1 MFVNFKY
8 FSFFIRTKMDGVTG
22 GGTNIGEAVT
32 APPPRNPHPATLLN
46 ANSLPPPFLSKTYDM
61 VEDPATDAIV
71 SWSPT
76 NNSFIVWDP
85 PEFSRDLLPKYFKH
99 NNFSSFVRQLN
110 TYGFRKVDPDR
121 WEFANEGF
129 LRGQKHLL
137 KKISRRKSVQGHG
150 SSSSNPQSQQ
160 LSQGQGSMAA
170 LSSCVEVGK
179 FGLEE
184 EVEQLKRDKN
194 VLMQELVKLRQQQQT
209 TDNKL
214 QVMVKHLQVME
225 QRQQQIMSFL
235 AKAVQNPTFL
245 SQFIQKQTDS
255 NMHVTE
261 ANKKRRLRED
271 STAATESNSHS
282 HSLDASDGQIVKYQ
296 PLRNDSM
303 MWNMMKT
310 DDKYPFLDGFSSPN
324 QVSGVTLQEVLPTTS
339 GQSQAYASVPS
350 GQPLSY
356 LPSTSTSLPDT
367 IMPETSQIPQLTR
380 ESINDFPTEN
390 YMDTEKNVPEAFISP
405 SPFLDGGSV
414 PIQLEGIPEDPEI
427 DELMSNFEF
436 LEEYMPESP
445 VFGDATTL
453 ENNNN
458 NNNNTNGRH
467 MDKLIEELGLLT
479 SETEH

>member
-1 MFVNFKY
+1 
-8 FSFFIRTKMDGVTG
+8 MDGVTG
-22 GGTNIGEAVT
+22 GGTNISEAVT
-32 APPPRNPHPATLLN
+32 APPPRNPHPATLLS

-61 VEDPATDAIV
+61 VEDPTTDAIV

-137 KKISRRKSVQGHG
+137 KTISRRKSAQGHG
-150 SSSSNPQSQQ
+150 SSSNPQSQA

-209 TDNKL
+209 TDSKL

-235 AKAVQNPTFL
+235 AKAVRNPTFL

-271 STAATESNSHS
+271 TTDAATAENYSRSS
-282 HSLDASDGQIVKYQ
+282 DASDGQIVKYQ
-296 PLRNDSM
+296 PLSRDSM

-310 DDKYPFLDGFSSPN
+310 DDNYPFLDGFSSPN
-324 QVSGVTLQEVLPTTS
+324 RVSGVTLQEVLPTTS
-339 GQSQAYASVPS
+339 GQSQAYATAPMPS
-350 GQPLSY
+350 GQPLTY
-356 LPSTSTSLPDT
+356 LPSTSTSLPVPDT
-367 IMPETSQIPQLTR
+367 VMPEISQMPQLTR

-390 YMDTEKNVPEAFISP
+390 YMDTQTNVPDTFISP

-414 PIQLEGIPEDPEI
+414 PIQLDGIPEDPEI

-436 LEEYMPESP
+436 LEEYPPESP
-445 VFGDATTL
+445 VLGDATTL
-453 ENNNN
+453 ENS
-458 NNNNTNGRH
+458 TNGRH
-467 MDKLIEELGLLT
+467 MDKFIEELGLLT
-479 SETEH
+479 PETE

>member
-1 MFVNFKY
+1 
-8 FSFFIRTKMDGVTG
+8 MDGVADG
-22 GGTNIGEAVT
+22 GAKSGDSVT
-32 APPPRNPHPATLLN
+32 TSPTPTPRPRNPHPATLLGGN
-46 ANSLPPPFLSKTYDM
+46 ALPPPFLSKTYDM
-61 VEDPATDAIV
+61 VEDPTTDAIV

-76 NNSFIVWDP
+76 NNSFVVWDP
-85 PEFSRDLLPKYFKH
+85 PEFSRNLLSKHFKH

-121 WEFANEGF
+121 WEFASEGF

-137 KKISRRKSVQGHG
+137 KTIRRRKSVQGHG
-150 SSSSNPQSQQ
+150 NNNPQSQSQQ
-160 LSQGQGSMAA
+160 LSQGQVSVAA

-194 VLMQELVKLRQQQQT
+194 VLMQELVKLRQQQQS
-209 TDNKL
+209 TDSKL
-214 QVMVKHLQVME
+214 QGMVKSLQTME

-255 NMHVTE
+255 NMPVTE

-271 STAATESNSHS
+271 TTTAAAENHS
-282 HSLDASDGQIVKYQ
+282 HGSAASDGQIVKYQ
-296 PLRNDSM
+296 PVRNDTM
-303 MWNMMKT
+303 MWNIMNT

-324 QVSGVTLQEVLPTTS
+324 RVSGVTLQEVIPTTS
-339 GQSQAYASVPS
+339 GQSQAYVPVVASGEHS
-350 GQPLSY
+350 SY
-356 LPSTSTSLPDT
+356 STSTSLPDT
-367 IMPETSQIPQLTR
+367 VMPEISQMPEFTR

-390 YMDTEKNVPEAFISP
+390 YMDTEKNDQEAFISP

-414 PIQLEGIPEDPEI
+414 PIQLDEIPEDPDI
-427 DELMSNFEF
+427 DELMSNCDLFD
-436 LEEYMPESP
+436 EYLTQSP
-445 VFGDATTL
+445 VLLGDAT
-453 ENNNN
+453 
-458 NNNNTNGRH
+458 NNTNSEH

-479 SETEH
+479 SETEQL

>member
-1 MFVNFKY
+1 
-8 FSFFIRTKMDGVTG
+8 MDGVTG
-22 GGTNIGEAVT
+22 GGAKSGEAVS
-32 APPPRNPHPATLLN
+32 APQRNPHPATLLGGN
-46 ANSLPPPFLSKTYDM
+46 ALPPPFLSKTYDM

-71 SWSPT
+71 SWGPA
-76 NNSFIVWDP
+76 NNSFVVWDP

-137 KKISRRKSVQGHG
+137 KTLSRRKSVQGH
-150 SSSSNPQSQQ
+150 SSSSNPQSHQ
-160 LSQGQGSMAA
+160 LSQGQGPMAV

-194 VLMQELVKLRQQQQT
+194 VLMQELVKLRQQQQS

-214 QVMVKHLQVME
+214 QVMVKSLQAME
-225 QRQQQIMSFL
+225 QRQQQIVSFL

-245 SQFIQKQTDS
+245 SQFIQKQTDN

-271 STAATESNSHS
+271 TTTAADDENHSHS
-282 HSLDASDGQIVKYQ
+282 HSSAASDGQIVKYQ
-296 PLRNDSM
+296 PLRSDSTKSM
-303 MWNMMKT
+303 IWNMMKT
-310 DDKYPFLDGFSSPN
+310 DDKLPFLDGFSSPN
-324 QVSGVTLQEVLPTTS
+324 RVSGVTLQEVVPTTS
-339 GQSQAYASVPS
+339 GQSQAYAPVAS
-350 GQPLSY
+350 GQPLSS
-356 LPSTSTSLPDT
+356 LPSASTSLPDT
-367 IMPETSQIPQLTR
+367 VMPAISQMPQLTQ

-390 YMDTEKNVPEAFISP
+390 YMDTEKDVSEAFISP

-414 PIQLEGIPEDPEI
+414 QNQVDGISHDPDI
-427 DELMSNFEF
+427 DELMSNCDL
-436 LEEYMPESP
+436 LEEYLAQSP
-445 VFGDATTL
+445 VLGDETIL
-453 ENNNN
+453 ESGHA
-458 NNNNTNGRH
+458 NGGN

-479 SETEH
+479 SQTEQL